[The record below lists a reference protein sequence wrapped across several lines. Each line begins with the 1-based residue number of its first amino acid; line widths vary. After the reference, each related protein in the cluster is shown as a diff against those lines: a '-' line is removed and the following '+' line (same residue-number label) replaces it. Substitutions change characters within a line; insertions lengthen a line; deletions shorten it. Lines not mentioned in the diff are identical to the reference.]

1 MSEKVITDEV
11 ITDEVITDEYSE
23 SEKRN
28 TSVQNVSSAP
38 PYISDFIGKNM
49 DKLLEIYDEG
59 LKENGEGA
67 LRMICSQKEGCL
79 GFVCNQET
87 NKMDV
92 MFFNEENL
100 QLMITKESWTDLK
113 YSRGEKKLLICQD
126 CDLNSIFL
134 IFL

>member
-67 LRMICSQKEGCL
+67 LRMICSQKE
-79 GFVCNQET
+79 

>member
-1 MSEKVITDEV
+1 MSEEV
-11 ITDEVITDEYSE
+11 ITEEYSKS
-23 SEKRN
+23 SEFEQRS

-38 PYISDFIGKNM
+38 HYISDFIGQNM
-49 DKLLEIYDEG
+49 DKLLEIYDNG

-67 LRMICSQKEGCL
+67 LRMVCSQKE
-79 GFVCNQET
+79 

-100 QLMITKESWTDLK
+100 HLMITKESWEDLK
-113 YSRGEKKLLICQD
+113 NSRGDKKLLMCQD
-126 CDLNSIFL
+126 CDLNAIFL

>member
-1 MSEKVITDEV
+1 MSEEV
-11 ITDEVITDEYSE
+11 ITDEVMTEEYSE
-23 SEKRN
+23 SSEFKQRS

-49 DKLLEIYDEG
+49 DKLLEIYDNG

-67 LRMICSQKEGCL
+67 LRMVCSQKE
-79 GFVCNQET
+79 

-100 QLMITKESWTDLK
+100 HLMITKESWEDLK
-113 YSRGEKKLLICQD
+113 NSRGDKKLIMCQD
-126 CDLNSIFL
+126 CDLNAIFL

>member
-1 MSEKVITDEV
+1 MSEEV
-11 ITDEVITDEYSE
+11 ITDEVITEEYYESPESSE
-23 SEKRN
+23 SEQRS

-38 PYISDFIGKNM
+38 SYISDFIGKNM

-59 LKENGEGA
+59 FKEHKEGA
-67 LRMICSQKEGCL
+67 LRMSCSQKE
-79 GFVCNQET
+79 

-100 QLMITKESWTDLK
+100 QLMITKESWNDLK
-113 YSRGEKKLLICQD
+113 YSRGNKKLLICQD
-126 CDLNSIFL
+126 CDLNAIFL

>member
-1 MSEKVITDEV
+1 MSKEV
-11 ITDEVITDEYSE
+11 ITDEVKTEEYSKS
-23 SEKRN
+23 SELEQRS

-49 DKLLEIYDEG
+49 DKLLEIYENG

-67 LRMICSQKEGCL
+67 LRMVCSQKE
-79 GFVCNQET
+79 

-100 QLMITKESWTDLK
+100 QLMITKESWDDLK
-113 YSRGEKKLLICQD
+113 NSRGNKKLLMCQD
-126 CDLNSIFL
+126 CDLNAIFL

>member
-1 MSEKVITDEV
+1 MSDEV
-11 ITDEVITDEYSE
+11 ITDEIITEEYAESSE
-23 SEKRN
+23 SSESVESSELKQKS

-59 LKENGEGA
+59 FKEHKEGA
-67 LRMICSQKEGCL
+67 LRMICSQKE
-79 GFVCNQET
+79 

-92 MFFNEENL
+92 MFLNEENL
-100 QLMITKESWTDLK
+100 QFMIAKESWNDLK
-113 YSRGEKKLLICQD
+113 YSRGDKKLLMCQD
-126 CDLNSIFL
+126 CDLNAIFL

>member
-1 MSEKVITDEV
+1 MSEEV
-11 ITDEVITDEYSE
+11 ITDEVKTEEYSE
-23 SEKRN
+23 LEQRS

-49 DKLLEIYDEG
+49 DKLLEIYDNG

-67 LRMICSQKEGCL
+67 LRMVCSQKE
-79 GFVCNQET
+79 

-100 QLMITKESWTDLK
+100 QLMITKESWNDLK
-113 YSRGEKKLLICQD
+113 NSRGDKKLLICQD

>member
-1 MSEKVITDEV
+1 MADDMIDDGMTEEITEKN
-11 ITDEVITDEYSE
+11 S
-23 SEKRN
+23 

-59 LKENGEGA
+59 LRENDEGLRENDEGLRENDEGA
-67 LRMICSQKEGCL
+67 LRMVCSQKE
-79 GFVCNQET
+79 

-92 MFFNEENL
+92 MFLNEENI
-100 QLMITKESWTDLK
+100 QRMITKESWDDLK
-113 YSRGEKKLLICQD
+113 NSRGNKKLLICHD
-126 CDLNSIFL
+126 CDLNAIFL

>member
-1 MSEKVITDEV
+1 MADDMTDDMTEEITEKN
-11 ITDEVITDEYSE
+11 S
-23 SEKRN
+23 

-59 LKENGEGA
+59 LRENDEGA
-67 LRMICSQKEGCL
+67 LRMICSQKE
-79 GFVCNQET
+79 

-92 MFFNEENL
+92 MFLNEENI
-100 QLMITKESWTDLK
+100 QHMITKESWDDLK
-113 YSRGEKKLLICQD
+113 NSRGNKKLLICQD
-126 CDLNSIFL
+126 CDLIAIFL

>member
-1 MSEKVITDEV
+1 MTDEV
-11 ITDEVITDEYSE
+11 ITDEVMTEEYSE
-23 SEKRN
+23 SEKLS

-59 LKENGEGA
+59 FKEHKEGA
-67 LRMICSQKEGCL
+67 LRMICSQKE
-79 GFVCNQET
+79 

-92 MFFNEENL
+92 MFLNEENL

-113 YSRGEKKLLICQD
+113 YSRGDKKLLMCQD
-126 CDLNSIFL
+126 CDLNAIFL

>member
-1 MSEKVITDEV
+1 MSEEV
-11 ITDEVITDEYSE
+11 ITDEVKTEEYSE
-23 SEKRN
+23 LEQRS

-49 DKLLEIYDEG
+49 DKLLEIYDNG

-67 LRMICSQKEGCL
+67 LRMVCSQKE
-79 GFVCNQET
+79 

-100 QLMITKESWTDLK
+100 QLMITKESWNDLK
-113 YSRGEKKLLICQD
+113 NSRGDKKLLICQD
-126 CDLNSIFL
+126 CDLNAIFL

>member
-1 MSEKVITDEV
+1 MSEEV
-11 ITDEVITDEYSE
+11 ITDEVITEEYSE
-23 SEKRN
+23 LYESSESPELEQRS

-49 DKLLEIYDEG
+49 DKLLEIYDNG

-67 LRMICSQKEGCL
+67 LRMVCSQKE
-79 GFVCNQET
+79 

-100 QLMITKESWTDLK
+100 QLMVTKESWNDLK
-113 YSRGEKKLLICQD
+113 NSRGEKKLLMCQD
-126 CDLNSIFL
+126 CDLNAIFL